1 MLKWLLLSLSFTSLF
16 TFPSLSKKEYTY
28 AFDTAVEG
36 MKYGLYEDAECE
48 KPLQD
53 ENGDVCITFEEKSV
67 NLSLP
72 QEKVYAKQI
81 KTVQGYYLDPT
92 VYAVEKRNTFPCFP
106 IHVVYTSDV
115 IDTTYVLKDD
125 KDTVLLEWNAEES
138 GEIAYDFEIQ
148 HTYTI
153 QEKQPVSYQHM
164 KPVSFEI
171 QSEPAKEPMMIVCM
185 HEAYGILHVQ
195 AKDQEENAV
204 EEVAYALYEE
214 ATCENQV
221 KDIHKNLCEALIRQD
236 EVFSWELKEGTYYLK
251 QIDISEQYYRQNR
264 VVEINVKEN
273 ETMNL
278 VVHEKRVIAD
288 VILRNKETEAD
299 IDGAVYC
306 EQLQTEI
313 CSNTK
318 VYLSRNTSYDFRDE
332 MHPDGFYPC
341 TSFQYRTSEFEKEEQ
356 IIAYFQPFTVS
367 ISLVNEDTS
376 KILSSGTYAILNE
389 NQQEVMRFSLEGAS
403 FVSSSLHDGICYTLR
418 EITSE
423 KGYLSL
429 QDKQMLIPSS
439 GNSSLIEFTY
449 AKTPYTNL
457 TLQLLDGKQKVNGK
471 YTLYTDAA
479 CQNICK
485 DIYGNCV
492 ENVEQTSIR
501 NGTYYALLNDVD
513 THYYLMNECKKIVCD
528 QGNQLFTM
536 NMEHT
541 GIHVEVKDSHGR
553 KDDVVL
559 ELLDASRNV
568 LSTFLS
574 QEVETIYPYLERNH
588 SYAIRIK
595 HIDGLYTYDKKPVFF
610 TIPSYKEAMDLVLE
624 CEAYVNLK
632 ILSDGLFALYE
643 DPYCTYLSKDIYGN
657 YTKKDT
663 NKEWFLREGT
673 YYLKQLQAPYGFYV
687 DEMVQ
692 KIVAGSE
699 ESLIQRSVE
708 MHPISF
714 EITYVNE
721 NGEKLSGAIYSVL
734 DQDGKEIGIINDNQ
748 HVFTSDVLYPGMTFR
763 LHEVSSPSG
772 YVSHETDIVYTVPES
787 YPEQIPCIQFRYA
800 KITEAKAP
808 VIKEVKEI
816 IPEDSSTFPYAVVFC
831 GIAGVFA
838 FIGIVIR
845 RIQKAK
851 QK

>member
-16 TFPSLSKKEYTY
+16 TFPSSSKKEYTY
-28 AFDTAVEG
+28 TFDTAVEG
-36 MKYGLYEDAECE
+36 MKYALYEDKECE
-48 KPLQD
+48 TPIQD
-53 ENGDVCITFEEKSV
+53 ENGDVCITFEKQSV

-92 VYAVEKRNTFPCFP
+92 VYAVEEKNTFPCFP
-106 IHVVYTSDV
+106 IHVTYTSDV
-115 IDTTYVLKDD
+115 VDTTYVLKDD
-125 KDTVLLEWNAEES
+125 KDTVLLEWNGEES

-153 QEKQPVSYQHM
+153 QEKQPTPYQHM
-164 KPVSFEI
+164 QPVSFEI
-171 QSEPAKEPMMIVCM
+171 QSEPVKEPMKIACM
-185 HEAYGILHVQ
+185 HEAYGVLHVQ

-204 EEVAYALYEE
+204 EEVTYALYEE

-221 KDIHKNLCEALIRQD
+221 KDIHENLCEALIRQD
-236 EVFSWELKEGTYYLK
+236 EELSWDLKAGIYYLK
-251 QIDISEQYYRQNR
+251 QIGISELYYRQNR
-264 VVEINVKEN
+264 VVEIDVKDS

-278 VVHEKRVIAD
+278 VVHEKRVIVD
-288 VILRNKETEAD
+288 VILRNKETEED
-299 IDGAVYC
+299 IGGAVYC
-306 EQLQTEI
+306 EQLQKEI

-318 VYLSRNTSYDFRDE
+318 VYLSRNTAYDFRDE

-341 TSFQYRTSEFEKEEQ
+341 TSFQYQTSEFEKEEQ
-356 IIAYFQPFTVS
+356 IIVYFQPFTVS

-376 KILSSGTYAILNE
+376 KDLSSGTYAILNE
-389 NQQEVMRFSLEGAS
+389 NQQEVMRFSLDGSA
-403 FVSSSLHDGICYTLR
+403 FVTSSLHDGICYTLR
-418 EITSE
+418 EIASE

-429 QDKQMLIPSS
+429 QEKQILIDSNGS
-439 GNSSLIEFTY
+439 SSLIAFTY

-479 CQNICK
+479 CQTICK
-485 DIYGNCV
+485 DIYGNYV
-492 ENVEQTSIR
+492 ENVEKASIR
-501 NGTYYALLNDVD
+501 NGTYYVLLNDVD
-513 THYYLMNECKKIVCD
+513 SHYYLMDGCKKVVCD
-528 QGNQLFTM
+528 QGNQLFSM
-536 NMEHT
+536 DMEHT

-559 ELLDASRNV
+559 ELLDDSSNV

-574 QEVETIYPYLERNH
+574 QEVETIDSYLERNH
-588 SYAIRIK
+588 AYAIRIK
-595 HIDGLYTYDKKPVFF
+595 HIDGLYTYDKKPVSF
-610 TIPSYKEAMDLVLE
+610 TMPSHKEAMDFVLE

-632 ILSDGLFALYE
+632 IQSDGLFALYE
-643 DPYCTYLSKDIYGN
+643 DPYCTYLCKDIYGN

-673 YYLKQLQAPYGFYV
+673 YYLKQLQAPNGFYV

-692 KIVAGSE
+692 KIVVSSE
-699 ESLIQRSVE
+699 ASLIQRSVE

-714 EITYVNE
+714 EIVCVSE
-721 NGEKLSGAIYSVL
+721 NGEKLNGAIYSIL
-734 DQDGKEIGIINDNQ
+734 DQDGNEIGMINDDQ

-763 LHEVSSPSG
+763 LHEINHPSG

-800 KITEAKAP
+800 KISEAKAP
-808 VIKEVKEI
+808 VIKEVKEVI
-816 IPEDSSTFPYAVVFC
+816 QEDSSSFPYAIVIG
-831 GIAGVFA
+831 GIAGVFVI
-838 FIGIVIR
+838 IGILIR
-845 RIQKAK
+845 RIQKSK

>member
-16 TFPSLSKKEYTY
+16 TFPSSSKKEYTY
-28 AFDTAVEG
+28 TFDTAVEG
-36 MKYGLYEDAECE
+36 MKYALYEDKECE
-48 KPLQD
+48 TPIQD
-53 ENGDVCITFEEKSV
+53 ENGDVCITFEEKPV

-72 QEKVYAKQI
+72 QNKVYAKQI

-92 VYAVEKRNTFPCFP
+92 VYAVEEKNTFPCFP
-106 IHVVYTSDV
+106 IHVTYTSDV
-115 IDTTYVLKDD
+115 VDTTYVLKDD
-125 KDTVLLEWNAEES
+125 KDTVLLEWNGEES

-153 QEKQPVSYQHM
+153 QEKQPTPYQHM
-164 KPVSFEI
+164 QPVSFEI
-171 QSEPAKEPMMIVCM
+171 QSEPVKEPMRIACM
-185 HEAYGILHVQ
+185 HEAYGVLRVQ

-204 EEVAYALYEE
+204 EEVTYALYEE

-221 KDIHKNLCEALIRQD
+221 KDIHENLCEALIRQD
-236 EVFSWELKEGTYYLK
+236 EELSWDLKAGTYYLK
-251 QIDISEQYYRQNR
+251 QIDISEQYYRQNC
-264 VVEINVKEN
+264 VVEIEVKDS

-278 VVHEKRVIAD
+278 VVHEKRVIVD
-288 VILRNKETEAD
+288 VILRNKETEED
-299 IDGAVYC
+299 IGGAVYC
-306 EQLQTEI
+306 EQLQKEI

-318 VYLSRNTSYDFRDE
+318 VYLSRNTAYDFRDE

-341 TSFQYRTSEFEKEEQ
+341 TSFQYQTSEFEKEEQ
-356 IIAYFQPFTVS
+356 IIVYFQPFTVS

-376 KILSSGTYAILNE
+376 KDLSSGTYAILNE
-389 NQQEVMRFSLEGAS
+389 NQQEVMRFSLDGSA
-403 FVSSSLHDGICYTLR
+403 FVTSSLHDGICYTLR
-418 EITSE
+418 EIASE

-429 QDKQMLIPSS
+429 QEKQILIDSNGS
-439 GNSSLIEFTY
+439 SSLLDFTY

-479 CQNICK
+479 CQTICK
-485 DIYGNCV
+485 DIYGNYV
-492 ENVEQTSIR
+492 ENVEKASIR
-501 NGTYYALLNDVD
+501 NGTYYVLLNDVD
-513 THYYLMNECKKIVCD
+513 SHYYLMDGCKKIVCD
-528 QGNQLFTM
+528 QGNQIFSM
-536 NMEHT
+536 DMEHT
-541 GIHVEVKDSHGR
+541 GIHVEVKDSHGS
-553 KDDVVL
+553 KEDVVM
-559 ELLDASRNV
+559 ELLDDSSNV

-574 QEVETIYPYLERNH
+574 QEVETIYSYLERNH
-588 SYAIRIK
+588 AYAIRIK
-595 HIDGLYTYDKKPVFF
+595 HIDGLYTYDKKPVSF
-610 TIPSYKEAMDLVLE
+610 TMPSHKEVMDFVLE

-632 ILSDGLFALYE
+632 IQSDGLFALYE
-643 DPYCTYLSKDIYGN
+643 DPYCTYLCKDIYGN

-673 YYLKQLQAPYGFYV
+673 YYLKQLQAPNGFYV

-692 KIVAGSE
+692 KIVVSSE
-699 ESLIQRSVE
+699 ESLIQKSVE

-714 EITYVNE
+714 EIVCVSE
-721 NGEKLSGAIYSVL
+721 NGEKLNGAIYSIL
-734 DQDGKEIGIINDNQ
+734 DQDGNEIGMINDDQ

-763 LHEVSSPSG
+763 LHEINHPSG

-800 KITEAKAP
+800 KIAEAKAP
-808 VIKEVKEI
+808 VIKEVKEAI
-816 IPEDSSTFPYAVVFC
+816 QEDSSSFPYAIVIG
-831 GIAGVFA
+831 GIAGVFVI
-838 FIGIVIR
+838 IGILIR